1 MNHYKNI
8 YLIPTFHHDIAY
20 LQPEA
25 WYTEKAVSILDSA
38 LELLEKD
45 KNYTFMVEQAY
56 FLAEYLKEY
65 PEKLEKLQ
73 RYASEGRLVF
83 EPGFWSVPDMCMPS
97 GESIFQ
103 NATYG
108 RRFIEKTLGISPRVV
123 MIADCWG
130 HHGQLPQILKSC
142 GYDYYV
148 FSRCMEYDFEKG
160 NFRWIG
166 LDGTE
171 MPTHWLSKGYAG
183 VLFPSKLPATNAE
196 ELSWESASREG
207 ILKLYR
213 DTEKYCGEE
222 IRIIPAG
229 GDMMTPAASTLE
241 LVSRWQQDSDMP
253 RVTFSTFAK
262 ALDCIDFSQKEA
274 YTEEFVS
281 SLKGSFSTN
290 IRIKIANRKL
300 EQQLYALEVLSA
312 LKGKHIDFS
321 NVWETALKNQF
332 HDILCGTICDDAL
345 VQAYEEYQT
354 AFAQMEEYRQA
365 LSSCGEAATFNPL
378 PFRVTELRGNTLYTA
393 EGFSYAEQQTYDV
406 KDSVIPQNFENEWY
420 FAELSEN
427 GFITK
432 LVEKKTGAVIFKQQ
446 DIPFGSLLMEADGGD
461 NWMEFEYPWELD
473 GQHTMNV
480 PDPYDRSVL
489 SVHPKTKLRSVGVTD
504 ATAEQ
509 LSDGSLRIT
518 QTGILDYWATRIPFS
533 VTATLSK
540 TSPRIDYHTEFE
552 CTNNRI
558 RLRVAFPTALSNAS
572 IRHQIP
578 YGMVERG
585 EGTQPLEYMMD
596 QQNNVAGLALI
607 NRGLPANNTE
617 NGIMMLTLFR
627 SVAMEYKC
635 KSALSYNL
643 GERIACDYAVLP
655 HKAGSD
661 ELLWEQALAFQC
673 PLIDTTRESLL
684 PIAIDGAKI
693 SAMREDQGA
702 IFLRLY
708 HGTSCEKTV
717 TIAVSDEFS
726 EYAWTDGCM
735 TEATGPVKITENRI
749 VMTLGAYKI
758 QGIKLFRRNE
768 CKKL

>member
-1 MNHYKNI
+1 MNNYKDI
-8 YLIPTFHHDIAY
+8 YLMPTFHHDIAY
-20 LQPEA
+20 LQPEE
-25 WYTEKAVSILDSA
+25 WYTEKAVSILDGA
-38 LELLEKD
+38 LKLLEED
-45 KNYTFMVEQAY
+45 ETYTFMVEQAY
-56 FLAEYLKEY
+56 FLAEYLKKY
-65 PEKLEKLQ
+65 PEKREKLQ
-73 RYASEGRLVF
+73 RFASEGRLVF

-108 RRFIEKTLGISPRVV
+108 RRFVEETLGISPRVV

-148 FSRCMEYDFEKG
+148 FSRCMEYDFEKE

-183 VLFPSKLPATNAE
+183 VLFPNKAPTTNAE
-196 ELSWESASREG
+196 ELSWESASRDG
-207 ILKLYR
+207 ILKMYH
-213 DTEKYCGEE
+213 DTEKYCGEDP
-222 IRIIPAG
+222 RMIPAG
-229 GDMMTPAASTLE
+229 GDMMTPAASALE
-241 LVSRWQQDSDMP
+241 LVSKWQQDSEMP
-253 RVTFSTFAK
+253 KVTFSTFAK
-262 ALDCIDFSQKEA
+262 ALDCVDFSKKEA
-274 YTEEFVS
+274 YTKEFVS

-290 IRIKIANRKL
+290 IRIKMANRKL
-300 EQQLYALEVLSA
+300 EQQLYALEVLSV
-312 LKGKHIDFS
+312 LKGKNIDFS
-321 NVWETALKNQF
+321 SVWETALKNQF

-345 VQAYEEYQT
+345 LQAYEEYQT
-354 AFAQMEEYRQA
+354 AFEKMEEYRQK
-365 LSSCGEAATFNPL
+365 LSCYGEPAKFNPL
-378 PFRVTELRGNTLYTA
+378 PFRVTELCGNTLYEA
-393 EGFSYAEQQTYDV
+393 EGFSYAEHRVYDI
-406 KDSVIPQNFENEWY
+406 KESIIPQSFENEWY
-420 FAELSEN
+420 FAELAEN

-432 LVEKKTGAVIFKQQ
+432 LVEKKTGTLIFEQQ

-489 SVHPKTKLRSVGVTD
+489 PVHPKTKLRSDGVAE
-504 ATAEQ
+504 ATAER

-518 QTGILDYWATRIPFS
+518 QTGSLDYWATRIPFS
-533 VTATLSK
+533 VTVTLSK
-540 TSPRIDYHTEFE
+540 SSPRIDYHTEFE

-558 RLRVAFPTALSNAS
+558 RLRVAFPTELEGAS

-596 QQNNVAGLALI
+596 QQNHAAGLTLI

-617 NGIMMLTLFR
+617 KGIMMLTLFR

-655 HKAGSD
+655 HAAEQDS
-661 ELLWEQALAFQC
+661 LLWEQALAFQC
-673 PLIDTTRESLL
+673 PLIDTTKERLL
-684 PIAIDGAKI
+684 PISIEGALI
-693 SAMREDQGA
+693 SAMREDKGA
-702 IFLRLY
+702 LFLRLY
-708 HGTSCEKTV
+708 HGLSCQKAV
-717 TIAVSDEFS
+717 TITVSDEFS

-735 TEATGPVKITENRI
+735 TQVTQPVKITENRI
-749 VMTLGAYKI
+749 EMTLGAFKI
-758 QGIKLFRRNE
+758 QGIKLFR
-768 CKKL
+768 KKVCDD